1 MSTRSEHIFQ
11 EWLECRRTIARFDDY
26 LLRVR
31 TLGFSVFALLF
42 TGIAGLAGSTVSVQ
56 ALSPEA
62 LLFALLTLSIYVG
75 AIYVLDRY
83 YERMLLVA
91 VLRASRL
98 EALSLEGFRVG
109 LTTEIHFQKERIHMK
124 RKLVW
129 KASHMVNGVYVLIFL
144 SMWAQYYIVATKLGT
159 HQDGFLLL
167 LGGMII
173 GVFGII
179 FMAHRE
185 LSEPNHLI
193 NERAEVVNSPVVMS
207 TMEISNAVARIAGE
221 VREWMKESG
230 ASELHVV
237 SIIFGARPFTEDFVA
252 AVEKLDGVRCHV
264 HPVHMEAT
272 REDKLLDNAFHKYGR
287 LRPGSLIGK
296 HVVILDDLV
305 DSGSTLKAVL
315 GMVAEA
321 GPKAVRT
328 AVLINKYLNVPVKAD
343 HVGLDLGLDKK
354 FLTDNGIDDYWLV
367 GYGMDSGSSYRELAH
382 VGWITKKT
390 A

>member
-207 TMEISNAVARIAGE
+207 TMEIS
-221 VREWMKESG
+221 
-230 ASELHVV
+230 L
-237 SIIFGARPFTEDFVA
+237 
-252 AVEKLDGVRCHV
+252 
-264 HPVHMEAT
+264 
-272 REDKLLDNAFHKYGR
+272 
-287 LRPGSLIGK
+287 SLI
-296 HVVILDDLV
+296 HI
-305 DSGSTLKAVL
+305 SEPTR
-315 GMVAEA
+315 
-321 GPKAVRT
+321 P
-328 AVLINKYLNVPVKAD
+328 Y
-343 HVGLDLGLDKK
+343 
-354 FLTDNGIDDYWLV
+354 
-367 GYGMDSGSSYRELAH
+367 
-382 VGWITKKT
+382 
-390 A
+390 